1 MATAAAPPPTFA
13 FETFADVLDRV
24 GNVPPARVRLHPAP
38 GTATEAD
45 VLAVHDREGRLCEL
59 VDGILVEKTMG
70 FVESRFAVVLGYVL
84 MDYLR
89 RHDLGTAVGADGMM
103 RLFPGRV
110 HITDFAFISW
120 ERFPKSRRETEGI
133 ARLVPDLV
141 VEVLSKSNTKKE
153 MSRKL
158 QEYFR
163 AGVRLVWYADP
174 KARTVRAYTSPT
186 ESVLLREGDTLDGGD
201 VLPGF
206 TLSIRDW
213 FDEAERL
220 GPRRP

>member
-1 MATAAAPPPTFA
+1 MATAAPPPTLAFA
-13 FETFADVLDRV
+13 TLADVLDRV
-24 GNVPPARVRLHPAP
+24 GNVPPSRVRLHPAP

-59 VDGILVEKTMG
+59 IDGILVEKTMG
-70 FVESRFAVVLGYVL
+70 AEESGLAMLLGYFLLDFV
-84 MDYLR
+84 R
-89 RHDLGTAVGADGMM
+89 RNNLGRVYGSDGMM

-110 HITDFAFISW
+110 RMPDVAFVSW
-120 ERFPKSRRETEGI
+120 ERMPKSRKAMQGVGQV
-133 ARLVPDLV
+133 VPDLV
-141 VEVLSKSNTKKE
+141 VEVLSKSNTRKE
-153 MSRKL
+153 MAQKL
-158 QEYFR
+158 REYFR

-186 ESVLLREGDTLDGGD
+186 ESVLLREADTLDGGD

-213 FDEAERL
+213 FDEGERSE
-220 GPRRP
+220 PATF